1 MTRLN
6 RVQLESYPRP
16 RLCVAS
22 LVHCQCRLWMAETT
36 FTFRVDDVLKAAF
49 TEAAKA
55 HDRPGSQ
62 LLRDFMREYVEKA
75 EHNAWFRAEV
85 EQGLR
90 ELADPN
96 SELVPQEQVVA
107 EWEARKA

>member
-1 MTRLN
+1 
-6 RVQLESYPRP
+6 
-16 RLCVAS
+16 
-22 LVHCQCRLWMAETT
+22 MAETT
-36 FTFRVDDVLKAAF
+36 FTFRVDEALKAAF

-62 LLRDFMREYVEKA
+62 LLRDFMRDYVEQA
-75 EHNAWFRAEV
+75 EHDAWFRAEV

-96 SELVPQEQVVA
+96 VELVPHRQVEA
-107 EWEARKA
+107 EWDAERADLLARIATANRKSKG